1 MVLKKK
7 SAEAYVK
14 ITFSLKCSTF
24 IFKENF
30 STDVI
35 YMWYMSYI
43 IYILILIIQNQD
55 EIIYIYEIKINI
67 Y

>member
-1 MVLKKK
+1 MVFKKK

-14 ITFSLKCSTF
+14 ITFSLKRSAF

-30 STDVI
+30 NTDVI

-43 IYILILIIQNQD
+43 IYINFD
-55 EIIYIYEIKINI
+55 NSESGWDYIYMKLK
-67 Y
+67 